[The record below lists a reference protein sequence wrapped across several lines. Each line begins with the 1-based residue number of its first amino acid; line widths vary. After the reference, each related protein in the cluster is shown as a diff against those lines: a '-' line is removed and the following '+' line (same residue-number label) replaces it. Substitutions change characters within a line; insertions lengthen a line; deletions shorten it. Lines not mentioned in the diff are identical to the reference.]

1 MMNRNM
7 KDKQGRQTK
16 YPGAHILVVDD
27 KKEVRQTLTKLLNN
41 TGYRADNVES
51 GSEAVK
57 YISQREVD
65 LVILDLKMPGMNGTD
80 LLEAASALKP
90 EVIYIILTAYG
101 TLESAI
107 QAIRHGAFDYLIK
120 PSPMNQILETV
131 ESGLQKREKQSQDG
145 KHAVDL
151 LERALSTLTAH
162 EHPVEKTT
170 DPAEE
175 RFIQAHGITVD
186 THKRLV
192 VVNGE
197 RINLTS
203 TEFEIL
209 VYMIQKQDRVVTCQE
224 IVRETRGQNLYDY
237 EARRLLRSHIHRL
250 RAKLELK
257 ADDPNLIQ
265 TVWGEGY
272 RLSIPSDEKNQSEN
286 SSA

>member
-1 MMNRNM
+1 MNKHV
-7 KDKQGRQTK
+7 KDRQVRQTE

-27 KKEVRQTLTKLLNN
+27 KKEVRRTLTKLLNN
-41 TGYRADNVES
+41 TGYRAESVGS

-57 YISQREVD
+57 YISREEVD

-120 PSPMNQILETV
+120 PSPISQILDTV
-131 ESGLQKREKQSQDG
+131 EAGLQKREQQSQDG

-151 LERALSTLTAH
+151 LQQALSTLTAH
-162 EHPVEKTT
+162 EHPAENTP

-192 VVNGE
+192 VVNGD

-250 RAKLELK
+250 RVKLEPK
-257 ADDPNLIQ
+257 PDDPTLIQ

-272 RLSIPSDEKNQSEN
+272 MLSVPSKEEFQPEN
-286 SSA
+286 SGT